1 MGSPWSSASAGCNRV
16 HSAPLPD
23 FVFASRSFADLFATC
38 PALISEFHSARSP
51 RLRFGSRLRSIN
63 YFASLVHS
71 AELMNVEPKAVLG
84 FLSFS
89 IVFIEIPFKALANRQ
104 YIFIEKIASDL
115 HVKSRFTFVSSVDA
129 VRASRQPNM
138 EGNFLIALRAALDF
152 ARKKLGRGVRWASG
166 LSRSGHRPLTIYE
179 NRRKFSR
186 ALLRA
191 AKGTDCRSLWG
202 ELLNPRRGRG
212 EGRRR
217 AYIEEEGVLN
227 EKLWTVVYGL
237 QRRLVLC
244 YQLSKKSS
252 DLGWL
257 KDGSLLDFFFPSP
270 HSSLS
275 FWWCWLLP
283 RCSPFRSTKLKLTK
297 KYFDDLAKNESRS
310 SKWNAIG
317 GGSFVSNVN
326 WLSELSESSSYLFR
340 KFQFLAKVS
349 FKEYFLVTQLTI
361 EPQHHETVS
370 QLSVFEEIP
379 NTLWI
384 KTRFLLH
391 QSFFSRETLAI
402 CSLTHVEGK
411 VLMIQQHFIGKTK
424 TKTPGDWKRERILI
438 NHSPT
443 HGLRL
448 WAHRRNNEF
457 PTEISAIMI
466 ECWGLEQD
474 LEVSMARAAICE
486 TIVSGS
492 SFNFRKPRKYVDWRH
507 LTPSRWVTQC

>member
-51 RLRFGSRLRSIN
+51 RLRFGSHLRSIN

-152 ARKKLGRGVRWASG
+152 ARKKLRRGVRWASG

-191 AKGTDCRSLWG
+191 AKGSDCRSLWG

-217 AYIEEEGVLN
+217 AYIEEGEEFLTRN
-227 EKLWTVVYGL
+227 CE
-237 QRRLVLC
+237 
-244 YQLSKKSS
+244 
-252 DLGWL
+252 
-257 KDGSLLDFFFPSP
+257 
-270 HSSLS
+270 LS
-275 FWWCWLLP
+275 FTDP
-283 RCSPFRSTKLKLTK
+283 RDAWYCVTNCRRNHLTWVGLKTGLFLTFSFLRLIRVSRFGGVDSCLAVPPFRSTKLKLTK

-317 GGSFVSNVN
+317 GGLFVSDVN
-326 WLSELSESSSYLFR
+326 WLSELSESSSYLFENC
-340 KFQFLAKVS
+340 QFLAKVS
-349 FKEYFLVTQLTI
+349 FKEYFLLTQLTI

-474 LEVSMARAAICE
+474 LEVSMARPAICE
-486 TIVSGS
+486 TIVS
-492 SFNFRKPRKYVDWRH
+492 VDLR
-507 LTPSRWVTQC
+507 LIFVSRENTLIDVI

>member
-38 PALISEFHSARSP
+38 PAMISEFHSARSP
-51 RLRFGSRLRSIN
+51 RLSFGSRLRSIN

-152 ARKKLGRGVRWASG
+152 ARKKLRRGVRWASG

-191 AKGTDCRSLWG
+191 AKGSDCRSLWG

-217 AYIEEEGVLN
+217 AYIEEEGEEFLTRN
-227 EKLWTVVYGL
+227 CE
-237 QRRLVLC
+237 
-244 YQLSKKSS
+244 
-252 DLGWL
+252 
-257 KDGSLLDFFFPSP
+257 
-270 HSSLS
+270 LS
-275 FWWCWLLP
+275 FTDPRDARYCVTNCRRNHLTWVGLKTGLFLTFSFLRLIRVSRFGGVDSCLAVPPFARRNSNWLRNILMISRKMRADRANGMP
-283 RCSPFRSTKLKLTK
+283 SEGVCSLVMSVGFQNFQNLQVICSKNFNSWQRSALKNIFLWLNWQSNPSTMKQFRSSAFLRKFLTLYGSRRVFCSIK
-297 KYFDDLAKNESRS
+297 AFSHAKRLQSVHWLM
-310 SKWNAIG
+310 SKAKCWWSNSTLSGRRKRRRPAIG
-317 GGSFVSNVN
+317 SAKEF
-326 WLSELSESSSYLFR
+326 WLIIHQHTKASLVSSSP
-340 KFQFLAKVS
+340 K
-349 FKEYFLVTQLTI
+349 
-361 EPQHHETVS
+361 
-370 QLSVFEEIP
+370 
-379 NTLWI
+379 
-384 KTRFLLH
+384 
-391 QSFFSRETLAI
+391 
-402 CSLTHVEGK
+402 
-411 VLMIQQHFIGKTK
+411 
-424 TKTPGDWKRERILI
+424 
-438 NHSPT
+438 
-443 HGLRL
+443 
-448 WAHRRNNEF
+448 
-457 PTEISAIMI
+457 
-466 ECWGLEQD
+466 
-474 LEVSMARAAICE
+474 
-486 TIVSGS
+486 
-492 SFNFRKPRKYVDWRH
+492 
-507 LTPSRWVTQC
+507 